1 VPGVTDAVARPTVLL
16 VEDDPDIRGAMAEA
30 LQEEGYEVAMAING
44 REGLRVLSSLDG
56 PCLVLLDLEIPRV
69 DGRGLLE
76 RLRTDARFSR
86 TRVVGM
92 TAEPG
97 PLPPGVSDVLRKP
110 VRLDTLL
117 AMVVEH
123 CPRADA
129 GT

>member
-1 VPGVTDAVARPTVLL
+1 VVERPHVLV

-44 REGLRVLSSLDG
+44 REGLRVLSALDG

-69 DGRGLLE
+69 EGLGFLE
-76 RLRTDARFSR
+76 RLRTDARYHG

-97 PLPPGVSDVLRKP
+97 PVPPGTLAVLRKP
-110 VRLDTLL
+110 VRLDALL
-117 AMVVEH
+117 ELVTRH
-123 CPRADA
+123 CPPRDSGPTSMPA
-129 GT
+129 

>member
-1 VPGVTDAVARPTVLL
+1 MAERPHVLV

-44 REGLRVLSSLDG
+44 HEGLRVLSVLSA

-69 DGRGLLE
+69 DGTGFLE
-76 RLRTDARFSR
+76 RLRTDARFAG

-97 PLPPGVSDVLRKP
+97 PLPPGTLAVLRKP
-110 VRLDTLL
+110 VRLETLL
-117 AMVVEH
+117 ALVTEY
-123 CPRADA
+123 CPGQDSGPTSMPA
-129 GT
+129 

>member
-1 VPGVTDAVARPTVLL
+1 V

-44 REGLRVLSSLDG
+44 REALRVLSSLDG

-69 DGRGLLE
+69 DGPAFLE
-76 RLRTDARFSR
+76 RLKTDARFLG

-97 PLPPGVSDVLRKP
+97 PIPPGVSALLRKP
-110 VRLDTLL
+110 VRLGALL
-117 AMVVEH
+117 AMVAEH
-123 CPRADA
+123 CPSRDA
-129 GT
+129 GPTSVPA